1 MSIHE
6 LGGLRVEANIEQA
19 EIDAFGVDEGDI
31 ELNLR
36 TDNPIIV
43 GRRSLVEM
51 ATLSLTIAEDMSS

>member
-1 MSIHE
+1 MHE

-19 EIDAFGVDEGDI
+19 EIDAFVVDEGDI
-31 ELNLR
+31 ELTLR